1 MAEEA
6 NGVEDKNIKK
16 KSGKRKKTFKDRI
29 LDVIIVLLL
38 LVALGSGGY
47 LARDYYIAKTA
58 QSNFDDL
65 KSLMDIDD
73 PEDDYD
79 SGTGDNKSYKT
90 ADGELTI
97 LKKYKKL
104 YEKNNDIAGWLKIDD
119 TTIDYPVM
127 YTPGDNEYYLHLDFD
142 KNWSD
147 PGTPFI
153 DENCRPFDNRT
164 TNVLIYGHNMKS
176 GIMFR
181 ELLQYED
188 KDFCKSHNIIKFD
201 TIYETGRYEV
211 VGAFRAE
218 IYPSDDTDHFHY
230 YEFFDAADNEEFD
243 EFIDFVKQNSP
254 YDTGITPEYG
264 DELITLSTC
273 ASHVEDGRFV
283 VVARK
288 INEKDK

>member
-1 MAEEA
+1 MADNMTE
-6 NGVEDKNIKK
+6 GKEDKRKHKK
-16 KSGKRKKTFKDRI
+16 KKTLKDRI
-29 LDVIIVLLL
+29 LDLILVLLL

-47 LARDYYIAKTA
+47 LARYYYMARTA
-58 QSNFDDL
+58 QNNFDDL
-65 KSLMDIDD
+65 KSLMGADD
-73 PEDDYD
+73 TD
-79 SGTGDNKSYKT
+79 SDVSALGSDVGGSPTKDNNGS
-90 ADGELTI
+90 GEI

-104 YEKNNDIAGWLKIDD
+104 YDKNSDIAGWLTIDD

-153 DENCRPFDNRT
+153 DENCRPFDDRT

-188 KDFCKSHNIIKFD
+188 EDFCKSHNIIKFD

-218 IYPSDDTDHFHY
+218 IYPSDDTEHYHY
-230 YEFFDAADNEEFD
+230 YEFFDAADKEEFD
-243 EFIDFVKQNSP
+243 EYIDFVKQNTT

-288 INEKDK
+288 IKK

>member
-1 MAEEA
+1 MADNMHE
-6 NGVEDKNIKK
+6 GKGTGRKYKK
-16 KSGKRKKTFKDRI
+16 KKTFKDRI
-29 LDVIIVLLL
+29 LDLILVFLL

-47 LARDYYIAKTA
+47 LARYYYIAKTA
-58 QSNFDDL
+58 QNNFDDL
-65 KSLMDIDD
+65 KALLETDD
-73 PEDDYD
+73 TGTDVTVD
-79 SGTGDNKSYKT
+79 SS
-90 ADGELTI
+90 DGEKSSSKYVNGSGEI
-97 LKKYKKL
+97 LRKYKRL
-104 YEKNNDIAGWLKIDD
+104 YDKNRDIAGWLTIDD

-127 YTPGDNEYYLHLDFD
+127 YTPGDNEYYLHLDFN

-153 DENCRPFDNRT
+153 DENCRPFDDRT

-188 KDFCKSHNIIKFD
+188 ENYCKSHKIIKFD

-211 VGAFRAE
+211 VGAFRAQ
-218 IYPSDDTDHFHY
+218 IYSAEDTEHYHY
-230 YEFFDAADNEEFD
+230 YEFFNASDKEEFD
-243 EFIDFVKQNSP
+243 EYIDFVKQNTS

-273 ASHVEDGRFV
+273 ASHVDDGRFV

-288 INEKDK
+288 IK

>member
-1 MAEEA
+1 MADNMHE
-6 NGVEDKNIKK
+6 GKGTRRKYKK
-16 KSGKRKKTFKDRI
+16 KKAFKDRI
-29 LDVIIVLLL
+29 LDLILVFLL

-47 LARDYYIAKTA
+47 LARYYYIAKTA
-58 QSNFDDL
+58 QNNFEDL
-65 KSLMDIDD
+65 KALLETDD
-73 PEDDYD
+73 TETDVTVD
-79 SGTGDNKSYKT
+79 SS
-90 ADGELTI
+90 DGEKSSSKYVNGSGEI
-97 LKKYKKL
+97 LRKYKRL
-104 YEKNNDIAGWLKIDD
+104 YDKNRDIAGWLTIDD

-127 YTPGDNEYYLHLDFD
+127 YTPGDNEYYLHLDFN

-153 DENCRPFDNRT
+153 DENCRPFDDRT

-188 KDFCKSHNIIKFD
+188 ENYCKSHKIIKFD

-211 VGAFRAE
+211 VGAFRAQ
-218 IYPSDDTDHFHY
+218 IYSAEDTEHYHY
-230 YEFFDAADNEEFD
+230 YEFFNASDKEEFD
-243 EFIDFVKQNSP
+243 EYIDFVKQNTS

-288 INEKDK
+288 IK

>member
-1 MAEEA
+1 MADNMHE
-6 NGVEDKNIKK
+6 GKGTRRKYKK
-16 KSGKRKKTFKDRI
+16 KKAFKDRI
-29 LDVIIVLLL
+29 LDLILVFLL

-47 LARDYYIAKTA
+47 LARYYYIAKTA
-58 QSNFDDL
+58 QNNFEDL
-65 KSLMDIDD
+65 KALLETDD
-73 PEDDYD
+73 TETDVTVD
-79 SGTGDNKSYKT
+79 SS
-90 ADGELTI
+90 DGEKSSSKYVNGSGEI
-97 LKKYKKL
+97 LRKYKRL
-104 YEKNNDIAGWLKIDD
+104 YDKNRDIAGWLTIDD

-127 YTPGDNEYYLHLDFD
+127 YTPGDNEYYLHLDFN

-153 DENCRPFDNRT
+153 DENCRPFDDRT

-188 KDFCKSHNIIKFD
+188 ENYCKSHKIIKFD

-211 VGAFRAE
+211 VGAFKAQIYSAE
-218 IYPSDDTDHFHY
+218 DTEHYHY
-230 YEFFDAADNEEFD
+230 YEFFNASDKEEFD
-243 EFIDFVKQNSP
+243 EYIDFVKQNTS

-288 INEKDK
+288 IK